1 MSESEFWETE
11 EGWQERVCEPISR
24 SPMAPR
30 HAHRILEAAGK
41 LASYGYS
48 MDRVVGFLEGK
59 AKPPPPRP
67 SVSSRPAER
76 VGRGIP
82 GPAHPLESRE
92 NWCCWRQ
99 KIWPWHR
106 CKEPINA

>member
-24 SPMAPR
+24 YPMAPR
-30 HAHRILEAAGK
+30 HAYRILEAVGK
-41 LASYGYS
+41 LMSYGYS

-67 SVSSRPAER
+67 SVAPKSRAILGPKPA
-76 VGRGIP
+76 VPMG
-82 GPAHPLESRE
+82 LEQG
-92 NWCCWRQ
+92 CCW
-99 KIWPWHR
+99 KNWIFPHHR
-106 CKEPINA
+106 CKDFTNA